1 MQSQNASE
9 TETQFIDLPD
19 DDVNLWD
26 ALEIV
31 GESATRFK
39 IKWDGIDPATGRR
52 WLDSW
57 VQKHDA
63 TPDLVKAW
71 RIKHPHKISAAK
83 KRSSKS
89 TSRNSKGRGG
99 SEAST
104 SKRTSTFKSPL
115 KYISR
120 PLSDHIPR
128 SGYDEYEEPP
138 RAGPSN
144 LQTKKRKHS
153 PDFEMAD
160 ESISM
165 APPKSKKQRA
175 TKTVQKI
182 VNLKESRA
190 GLVERRIERTREK
203 EGQSTHH

>member
-71 RIKHPHKISAAK
+71 RIKHPHKISGTISSSSSLTSNR
-83 KRSSKS
+83 RSFL
-89 TSRNSKGRGG
+89 T
-99 SEAST
+99 
-104 SKRTSTFKSPL
+104 
-115 KYISR
+115 
-120 PLSDHIPR
+120 LS
-128 SGYDEYEEPP
+128 
-138 RAGPSN
+138 
-144 LQTKKRKHS
+144 
-153 PDFEMAD
+153 
-160 ESISM
+160 
-165 APPKSKKQRA
+165 
-175 TKTVQKI
+175 
-182 VNLKESRA
+182 
-190 GLVERRIERTREK
+190 REK
-203 EGQSTHH
+203 TKFQEYLAKQ